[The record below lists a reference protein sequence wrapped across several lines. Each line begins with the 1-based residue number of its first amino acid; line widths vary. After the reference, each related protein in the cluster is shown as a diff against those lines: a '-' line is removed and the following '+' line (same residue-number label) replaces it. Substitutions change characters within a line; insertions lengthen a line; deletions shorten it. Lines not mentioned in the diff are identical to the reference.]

1 MTCKEFLDMSPK
13 TSNKPKNIIW
23 ISSKLSIFAS
33 KDTIK
38 NVKRQPHREKIVAK
52 HVSYKRLVSK
62 IYKNSYNSIVKSQLN
77 ARSSNQVLCD
87 NLEGWEMGGRFKR
100 EGTYVYLW
108 LIHAD
113 E

>member
-38 NVKRQPHREKIVAK
+38 NVKRQPHRATPELSA
-52 HVSYKRLVSK
+52 
-62 IYKNSYNSIVKSQLN
+62 
-77 ARSSNQVLCD
+77 
-87 NLEGWEMGGRFKR
+87 
-100 EGTYVYLW
+100 LW
-108 LIHAD
+108 KLSPRHTPLRWCTPPLLS
-113 E
+113 